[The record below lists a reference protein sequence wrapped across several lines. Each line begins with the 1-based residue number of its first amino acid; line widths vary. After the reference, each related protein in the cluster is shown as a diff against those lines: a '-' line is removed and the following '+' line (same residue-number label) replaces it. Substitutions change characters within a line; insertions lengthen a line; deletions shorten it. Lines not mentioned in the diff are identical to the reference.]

1 MKRLATFLLTTMI
14 AVGAFAG
21 MTFAEDH
28 TIGFCMASL
37 YSLPG
42 HYHAYLAVQ
51 EKADEE
57 GWTVVPADLTSVDD
71 VPKICENF
79 ISAGCDVVLMHALYR
94 EAMEAQLPAMLDA
107 GITVASID
115 GDLTEAGAQFTVYC
129 DNYNSGYTIGTAA
142 AEWAKEN
149 IEGKVYAGCLNYNQ
163 VERFAERGKGEMD
176 ALKDI
181 LGDNVE
187 IVGELDAGLPEE
199 GMAQAEN
206 MLSAHPDMN
215 LMVCWNGT
223 SGIGAHEALKSAGWN
238 KKEGVGLFDID
249 AGSDALAAIL
259 EEGSCFKAS
268 LDMGLIDSLSGCVF
282 KMVEYVE
289 NDHQYPEGT
298 DESYYKTPYPVK
310 PIFADEAEEMLKLYE

>member
-1 MKRLATFLLTTMI
+1 
-14 AVGAFAG
+14 
-21 MTFAEDH
+21 
-28 TIGFCMASL
+28 
-37 YSLPG
+37 
-42 HYHAYLAVQ
+42 
-51 EKADEE
+51 
-57 GWTVVPADLTSVDD
+57 
-71 VPKICENF
+71 
-79 ISAGCDVVLMHALYR
+79 MHALYR

-223 SGIGAHEALKSAGWN
+223 SGIGAYEALKSAGWN

-289 NDHQYPEGT
+289 NDHQYPEVT